1 MSSGPPP
8 PGALSSASEY
18 LAGREALHLE
28 RELRKGVE
36 EAEKRTSAILE
47 SITDGLAAMDR
58 DWRFTYVNSAW
69 EFLSGKTRQELL
81 GHTIWELFPEVRGT
95 IFDREYR
102 RAVAENISVSV
113 EDYYSAGH
121 RWLSVGVYPSGDGGL
136 ALYARDITE
145 RKQFEEALLAS
156 EERFRGYFELG
167 LIGMAITSP
176 TNGCVEVNDEIC
188 RILGYER
195 SELLKLT
202 WAELTH
208 PDDLSADVANFQRVL
223 SGEIDGYSI
232 DKRWIR
238 KDGGVIHT
246 SMSVRCV
253 RDADG
258 SVDYF
263 LALLQDITARKEV
276 EEALVNARNSLE
288 QRVAERTSQ
297 LLIANQELGIQVE
310 ERERAEDKYRLLFD
324 SIDEGFCIIEMIFDE
339 SDKPIDYR
347 YLEVNP
353 SFEKQTGIK
362 NPRGK
367 RMREIAPQHEEHWFE
382 IYGKIALTGQPALF
396 ENVAADLQ
404 RWYDVYAFR
413 VGEPHE
419 RKVAV
424 LFNDITERKRKD
436 ERLAENEW
444 RFRLLIESIPHHVWS
459 RRTDGSLGYWN
470 QRLVDYTGLTEEELR
485 TGGWAALH
493 PGDVERVKAAWE
505 KTFANGTTYEMEQRV
520 RGRDGQYR
528 RFVCRAVPVKDEHG
542 RPVEWF
548 GTNTDAEDRR
558 QTEEALYL
566 LQTELAHIGR
576 VTTLGEL
583 AGSIAHEISQPLTAV
598 VSNADASLRW
608 LNQTP
613 PNIDEARTA
622 LEDIVRQGIRASEVI
637 IRISALMRKGPRL
650 SLVMNVNHLIEEIL
664 ILVRPQIQRRNVELR
679 TELAADLPS
688 IAGDAVQLQQVVLNL
703 VLNAIQA
710 MDGQE
715 EHSKKLTLVSR
726 REGPHDVV
734 ISVSDSGEGIAA
746 HQLDQLFQPFF
757 TTKPGGIG
765 MGLAICRSI
774 VEAHGGRIWATSN
787 VNHGADFQFSLPGVG
802 Y

>member
-8 PGALSSASEY
+8 GTASSARDY
-18 LAGREALHLE
+18 LAGREASQLE
-28 RELRKGVE
+28 RDLRRGVE

-47 SITDGLAAMDR
+47 SITDGLAVMDR

-69 EFLSGKTRQELL
+69 QSVSGKTRQELL
-81 GHTIWELFPEVRGT
+81 GHTIREAFPDLAGT
-95 IFDREYR
+95 IFDREFR
-102 RAVAENISVSV
+102 RAVTENISVSV
-113 EDYYSAGH
+113 DGYYSATN

-136 ALYARDITE
+136 TLYARNVTE
-145 RKQFEEALLAS
+145 RKKFEEALLAS
-156 EERFRGYFELG
+156 EERFRGYFELE
-167 LIGMAITSP
+167 LIGMAITSS
-176 TNGCVEVNDEIC
+176 TKGCVEVNDELC

-195 SELLKLT
+195 NELLKLT

-208 PDDLSADVANFQRVL
+208 PEDLAADVANFQRVL
-223 SGEIDGYSI
+223 AGEIDGYSM

-238 KDGGVIHT
+238 KDRSVIHT
-246 SMSVRCV
+246 SISVRCV
-253 RDADG
+253 RGADG

-263 LALLQDITARKEV
+263 LALLQDITARKEA
-276 EEALVNARNSLE
+276 EEALVNARNTLE

-297 LLIANQELGIQVE
+297 LLVANQELGIQVE
-310 ERERAEDKYRLLFD
+310 ERERAEGKYRLLFD
-324 SIDEGFCIIEMIFDE
+324 SIDEGFCTIEMIFDE
-339 SDKPIDYR
+339 SGKPIDYR
-347 YLEVNP
+347 FLEVNP

-362 NPRGK
+362 NARGK
-367 RMREIAPQHEEHWFE
+367 RMREIAPEHEEHWFQ
-382 IYGKIALTGQPALF
+382 IYGKIALTGQPARF
-396 ENVAADLQ
+396 EKEASHLQ

-419 RKVAV
+419 KKVAI
-424 LFNDITERKRKD
+424 LFNDITERKRD
-436 ERLAENEW
+436 EGRLAESER

-459 RRTDGSLGYWN
+459 LRTDGSLGYWN
-470 QRLVDYTGLTEEELR
+470 QRLVDYTGLTPEELR
-485 TGGWAALH
+485 TGSWAALH
-493 PGDVERVKAAWE
+493 PGDVERVKAAWQ
-505 KTFANGTTYEMEQRV
+505 TALPNGTKYEVEQRV
-520 RGRDGQYR
+520 RGRDGRYR
-528 RFVCRAVPVKDEHG
+528 RFVSRAVPVKDEQG

-548 GTNTDAEDRR
+548 GTNTDVEDRR

-566 LQTELAHIGR
+566 LQTELAHIAR

-583 AGSIAHEISQPLTAV
+583 AGSIAHEINQPLTAV

-608 LNQTP
+608 LNQSP
-613 PNIDEARTA
+613 PNIDEARKA
-622 LEDIVRQGIRASEVI
+622 LEDIVKQGLRASEVI
-637 IRISALMRKGPRL
+637 IRIRTLMRKGPRL
-650 SLVMNVNHLIEEIL
+650 SLVLNVNDLIEEIL
-664 ILVRPQIQRRNVELR
+664 ILVRPQIERRHVELR

-688 IAGDAVQLQQVVLNL
+688 IAGDSIQLQQVVLNL

-715 EHSKKLTLVSR
+715 EHSKELILVSR
-726 REGPHDVV
+726 REGPHDIV
-734 ISVSDSGEGIAA
+734 ISVRDSGEGIAA

-774 VEAHGGRIWATSN
+774 IEAHGGRIWAISN
-787 VNHGADFQFSLPGVG
+787 VNHGADFHFSLPGVG

>member
-8 PGALSSASEY
+8 GASSSASEF
-18 LAGREALHLE
+18 AGREALHLE
-28 RELRKGVE
+28 RGLRKGVE
-36 EAEKRTSAILE
+36 EAEKQTSAMLE
-47 SITDGLAAMDR
+47 NITDGLAAMDR

-69 EFLSGKTRQELL
+69 ESLSGKTRQELL
-81 GHTIWELFPEVRGT
+81 GHTIWELFPEVTGT
-95 IFDREYR
+95 IFAREYR

-113 EDYYSAGH
+113 EDYYSAAH
-121 RWLSVGVYPSGDGGL
+121 RWLSMGVYPSGDGGL

-145 RKQFEEALLAS
+145 RKKFEEALLAS

-176 TNGCVEVNDEIC
+176 TKGWVEVNDEIC

-195 SELLKLT
+195 SELLRLT

-208 PDDLSADVANFQRVL
+208 PEDLAADVANFLRVL
-223 SGEIDGYSI
+223 SGELDGYSM

-238 KDGGVIHT
+238 KDGSVIHT

-253 RDADG
+253 RDAEG

-263 LALLQDITARKEV
+263 LALLQDITARKEA
-276 EEALVNARNSLE
+276 EEALVNSRNSLE

-297 LLIANQELGIQVE
+297 LLIANEELGIQVE
-310 ERERAEDKYRLLFD
+310 ERERAEEKYRLLFD
-324 SIDEGFCIIEMIFDE
+324 SIDQGFCTIEMIFDE

-367 RMREIAPQHEEHWFE
+367 RMREIAPQHEEHWFK
-382 IYGKIALTGQPALF
+382 IYGKIALTGQPERF
-396 ENVAADLQ
+396 EKEASHLQ

-413 VGEPHE
+413 VGEPRE
-419 RKVAV
+419 KKVAV
-424 LFNDITERKRKD
+424 LFNDITERKRD
-436 ERLAENEW
+436 ERRRAESER
-444 RFRLLIESIPHHVWS
+444 RFRLLTESIPHHVWS
-459 RRTDGSLGYWN
+459 LRTDGSLGYWN
-470 QRLVDYTGLTEEELR
+470 QRLVDYTGLIPEELR
-485 TGGWAALH
+485 QGGWAALH
-493 PGDVERVKAAWE
+493 PGAGERVRAAWQ
-505 KTFANGTTYEMEQRV
+505 TAFPNGTNEEGEHRV

-548 GTNTDAEDRR
+548 GTNTDVEDRR
-558 QTEEALYL
+558 QTEEALHL

-583 AGSIAHEISQPLTAV
+583 AGSIAHEINQPLTAV

-613 PNIDEARTA
+613 PNIDEARRA
-622 LEDIVRQGIRASEVI
+622 LEDIVRQGLRASEVI
-637 IRISALMRKGPRL
+637 IRIRTLMRKGPRL

-679 TELAADLPS
+679 TELAAGLPS
-688 IAGDAVQLQQVVLNL
+688 IAGDSVQLQQVVLNL
-703 VLNAIQA
+703 VLNGIQA
-710 MDGQE
+710 MDGEE
-715 EHSKKLTLVSR
+715 EHSKELILVSR
-726 REGPHDVV
+726 REGPHDIV
-734 ISVSDSGEGIAA
+734 ISVRDSGEGIAA

-774 VEAHGGRIWATSN
+774 VEAHGGKIWATSDIN
-787 VNHGADFQFSLPGVG
+787 QGANFEFSLPGVG

>member
-1 MSSGPPP
+1 MSNGPP
-8 PGALSSASEY
+8 PGASSSTSGY

-28 RELRKGVE
+28 RELRVE
-36 EAEKRTSAILE
+36 EADKRTNAMLE

-69 EFLSGKTRQELL
+69 ESLSGKTRQELL
-81 GHTIWELFPEVRGT
+81 GRTIWELFPEVTGT

-113 EDYYSAGH
+113 EDYYSAAH
-121 RWLSVGVYPSGDGGL
+121 RWLSVGVYPSGDGGV

-145 RKQFEEALLAS
+145 RKKFEEALLAS

-176 TNGCVEVNDEIC
+176 TKGCVEVNDEIC

-195 SELLKLT
+195 SELLRLT

-208 PDDLSADVANFQRVL
+208 PEDLAADVANFRRVL
-223 SGEIDGYSI
+223 SRELDGYSM

-238 KDGGVIHT
+238 KDGSVIHT

-253 RDADG
+253 RDAEG
-258 SVDYF
+258 SVDYC
-263 LALLQDITARKEV
+263 LALLQDITARKEA
-276 EEALVNARNSLE
+276 EEALVKARNSLE
-288 QRVAERTSQ
+288 QRVAEGTSR
-297 LLIANQELGIQVE
+297 LLIANEELGIQVE

-324 SIDEGFCIIEMIFDE
+324 SIDEGFCTIEMVFDE
-339 SDKPIDYR
+339 SGKPIDYR
-347 YLEVNP
+347 FLEVNP

-362 NPRGK
+362 EAVGK
-367 RMREIAPQHEEHWFE
+367 RMREIAPEHEEHWFE
-382 IYGKIALTGQPALF
+382 MYGKIALTGQPARF
-396 ENVAADLQ
+396 EKEASHLQ

-413 VGEPHE
+413 VGEPQE
-419 RKVAV
+419 KKVAI
-424 LFNDITERKRKD
+424 LFNDITERKRD
-436 ERLAENEW
+436 EGKLAESER

-459 RRTDGSLGYWN
+459 LRTDGSLGYWN
-470 QRLVDYTGLTEEELR
+470 QRLVDYTGLTDEELR

-493 PGDVERVKAAWE
+493 PGDVERVKAAWQ
-505 KTFANGTTYEMEQRV
+505 TALPNGTDYEVEQRL
-520 RGRDGQYR
+520 RGPDGCYR
-528 RFVCRAVPVKDEHG
+528 RFVSRAVPVKNAQG
-542 RPVEWF
+542 QPVEWF
-548 GTNTDAEDRR
+548 GTNTDVEDRR
-558 QTEEALYL
+558 QTQEALYL
-566 LQTELAHIGR
+566 LQTELAHMAR

-583 AGSIAHEISQPLTAV
+583 AVSIAHEINQPLTAV
-598 VSNADASLRW
+598 VSNADASLHW
-608 LNQTP
+608 LRQAP
-613 PNIDEARTA
+613 PNVDEARRA
-622 LEDIVRQGIRASEVI
+622 LEDIAKQALRASEVI
-637 IRISALMRKGPRL
+637 IRIRTLMRKGPRL
-650 SLVMNVNHLIEEIL
+650 SLVLNVNDLIEEIL
-664 ILVRPQIQRRNVELR
+664 MLVRPQIERRLVQLR
-679 TELAADLPS
+679 TELATNLPS
-688 IAGDAVQLQQVVLNL
+688 IAGDSIQLQQVVLNL

-715 EHSKKLTLVSR
+715 EHSKELTLVSR
-726 REGPHDVV
+726 REGPHDIV
-734 ISVSDSGEGIAA
+734 ISVRDSGEGIAA

>member
-8 PGALSSASEY
+8 GASSSASEY

-69 EFLSGKTRQELL
+69 ESLSGKTRQELL
-81 GHTIWELFPEVRGT
+81 GHTIWELFPEVTGT

-113 EDYYSAGH
+113 EDYYSAAH

-145 RKQFEEALLAS
+145 RKKFEEALLAS

-176 TNGCVEVNDEIC
+176 TKGCVEVNDEIC

-202 WAELTH
+202 WAEMTH
-208 PDDLSADVANFQRVL
+208 PDDLAAEVANFQRVL
-223 SGEIDGYSI
+223 SGEIDGYSM

-238 KDGGVIHT
+238 KDGSVIHT

-263 LALLQDITARKEV
+263 LALLQDITARKEA

-297 LLIANQELGIQVE
+297 LLIANEELGIQVE

-324 SIDEGFCIIEMIFDE
+324 SIDEGFCTIEMIFDE
-339 SDKPIDYR
+339 SDKPIDCR

-367 RMREIAPQHEEHWFE
+367 RMREIAPQVEQHWFE
-382 IYGKIALTGQPALF
+382 IYGKIALTGQPERF
-396 ENVAADLQ
+396 EKEASHLQ

-419 RKVAV
+419 KKVAV
-424 LFNDITERKRKD
+424 LFNDITERKRD
-436 ERLAENEW
+436 EGRRAESER
-444 RFRLLIESIPHHVWS
+444 RFRLLTESIPHHVWS
-459 RRTDGSLGYWN
+459 LRTDGSLGYWN

-528 RFVCRAVPVKDEHG
+528 RFVCRAVPVKDEQG

-548 GTNTDAEDRR
+548 GTNTDVEDRR

-583 AGSIAHEISQPLTAV
+583 AGSIAHEINQPLTAV

-613 PNIDEARTA
+613 PNIDEARRA
-622 LEDIVRQGIRASEVI
+622 LEDIVRQGLRASEVI
-637 IRISALMRKGPRL
+637 IRIRTLMRKGPRL

-688 IAGDAVQLQQVVLNL
+688 IAGDSVQLQQVVLNL

-726 REGPHDVV
+726 REGPHDIV
-734 ISVSDSGEGIAA
+734 ISVRDSGEGIAA

>member
-1 MSSGPPP
+1 MSSGPPL
-8 PGALSSASEY
+8 GASSSASEY
-18 LAGREALHLE
+18 LAGREALYLE

-47 SITDGLAAMDR
+47 SITDGLAAVDR

-69 EFLSGKTRQELL
+69 ESLSGKTRQELL
-81 GHTIWELFPEVRGT
+81 GHTIWELFPEVTGT
-95 IFDREYR
+95 ILDREYR

-113 EDYYSAGH
+113 EDYYSDAH

-145 RKQFEEALLAS
+145 RKTFEEALLAS

-176 TNGCVEVNDEIC
+176 TKGCVEVNDEIC
-188 RILGYER
+188 RILGYEK
-195 SELLKLT
+195 SELLRLR
-202 WAELTH
+202 WAERTH
-208 PDDLSADVANFQRVL
+208 PEDLAADVANFKRVL
-223 SGEIDGYSI
+223 SGEIDGYSM

-238 KDGGVIHT
+238 KDGTVIHT

-263 LALLQDITARKEV
+263 LALLQDITARKEA

-297 LLIANQELGIQVE
+297 LLIANEELGIQVE
-310 ERERAEDKYRLLFD
+310 ERERAENKYRLLFD
-324 SIDEGFCIIEMIFDE
+324 SIDEGFCTIEMIFDE

-362 NPRGK
+362 NARGK

-382 IYGKIALTGQPALF
+382 IYGKIALTGQPARF

-436 ERLAENEW
+436 ERLAENER

-493 PGDVERVKAAWE
+493 PGDVERVKAAWQ
-505 KTFANGTTYEMEQRV
+505 TALPNGTEYEVEQRL
-520 RGRDGQYR
+520 RGRDGRYR
-528 RFVCRAVPVKDEHG
+528 RFVSRAVPIKDELG

-548 GTNTDAEDRR
+548 GTNTDVEDRR

-622 LEDIVRQGIRASEVI
+622 LEDIVRQGLRASEVI

-688 IAGDAVQLQQVVLNL
+688 IAGDSVQLQQVVLNL

-726 REGPHDVV
+726 REGPHDIV
-734 ISVSDSGEGIAA
+734 ISVRDSGEGIAA

-787 VNHGADFQFSLPGVG
+787 VNLGADFQFSLPGVG